1 MTTLPLMMATIAAS
15 LTVSFAS
22 ATPIADFN
30 NDGNVDTTDLV
41 TLVSNLNAVC
51 SDECVTDLSEDGI
64 TDTTDL
70 MLLMQQWGPVPGWVD
85 DTPDEQQDAYAPVR
99 DANRDMSWQDEAPVL
114 LDAIYYDQY
123 TEFLHYGGYNRWH
136 LANEYNQG
144 EHTAAWTA
152 ANNVEVQP
160 MAYGGF
166 DWDHDGEFTD
176 EDKANFAAW
185 LDQSVPADY
194 DGPIC
199 LDLEGEWWPMLDSQ
213 NQAVVDVVLDFYIE
227 GLEYAQSLRPDAKIG
242 FWGLP
247 KKSHTNPE
255 IPTAS
260 IQRLLN
266 ICTAIFPDVYEN
278 NSGYNDS
285 ARLQLHVE
293 RAIEMVNGEVPVYV
307 QTSPRFK
314 VDSTGYRN
322 FHDQAEFMQDQVQS
336 SLDASWTDSEGNEH
350 KVSGIALWD
359 AYVFVKYYTEG
370 WSEMSMEERKALW
383 DEIDYLHIEFLSG
396 MKSLI
401 DVAASAFN
409 SQPQTSPETQVVT
422 ASKET
427 ETETE
432 DTQAQ
437 PSKQQSRLV
446 GYVYSGQAAS
456 SPPATSKQS
465 PAKLYRSARRTL
477 SQAKRAFNTANR
489 KYQSGSSQ
497 YQQAYQTYQE
507 AREAMQAASRTYH
520 DTNSSGQTDRS
531 AMNQA
536 KEQGKSENVDSQE
549 SAETEETL
557 LATK

>member
-22 ATPIADFN
+22 ATPVADFN

-41 TLVSNLNAVC
+41 TLVSNLNAAC

-85 DTPDEQQDAYAPVR
+85 DTPDEQQDAYAPIR

-123 TEFLHYGGYNRWH
+123 TEFLHYGGYNRWNP
-136 LANEYNQG
+136 ANEYNQG

-213 NQAVVDVVLDFYIE
+213 HQAVVDVALDFYIE
-227 GLEYAQSLRPDAKIG
+227 GLEYAQSLRPNAKIG

-266 ICTAIFPDVYEN
+266 ISTAIYPDVYEN

-314 VDSTGYRN
+314 VDSTGYRY
-322 FHDQAEFMQDQVQS
+322 FHDQAEFMQDQIQS
-336 SLDASWTDSEGNEH
+336 SLNASWTDSEGNEH
-350 KVSGIALWD
+350 TVSGIALWD

-370 WSEMSMEERKALW
+370 WSEMSMEERKLLW

-401 DVAASAFN
+401 DNAASTFN
-409 SQPQTSPETQVVT
+409 PALQDSSETQVAT
-422 ASKET
+422 ASEET
-427 ETETE
+427 EAQNSQTES
-432 DTQAQ
+432 
-437 PSKQQSRLV
+437 SKQQSRLV
-446 GYVYSGQAAS
+446 GYVYSGEVAS
-456 SPPATSKQS
+456 SSPVTAKQS
-465 PAKLYRSARRTL
+465 PAISYRSARRAL
-477 SQAKRAFNTANR
+477 SQAKRAFKVATH
-489 KYQSGSSQ
+489 KYRNGSSQ
-497 YQQAYQTYQE
+497 YQRAYQAYQEALCSMQE
-507 AREAMQAASRTYH
+507 ASRAYH
-520 DTNSSGQTDRS
+520 GNDSSEQSDRTV
-531 AMNQA
+531 MNQA
-536 KEQGKSENVDSQE
+536 KTQWKSANADSQE
-549 SAETEETL
+549 TAETKEAIP
-557 LATK
+557 ATN